1 MPFFLPKYLYMMKIL
16 NSLTNIV
23 LESSMTRE
31 QPYIYKV
38 VFGSNNYEDI
48 EPIMKVFNNNLHE
61 LFKFFDRVVPNVGGP
76 SDGELFLGHIQYNWE
91 QERALEYII
100 SALGGI
106 RYWDNGAVDNDLMDK
121 YVIDPYLD
129 DMRYISKNEDGRIIL
144 ELLPGEEA
152 EFFEG
157 GSYSRSGADC
167 KEVAK
172 QIFGDGYLEWDPYD
186 SDMNIEDL
194 LELLTEEN
202 YIKLVRYIGTE
213 FQNEEVDAWREEFD
227 TWREEDQL
235 PEGKVFLTL
244 NRMNGFLGGDRYNL
258 AVLIGNTPELDY
270 VENEI
275 KNSYGRAW
283 NEVVQNQ
290 YYTGYYKAFEE
301 FLGKSIGGGKTFIYK
316 NVLNRKTGKNEYKP
330 VDVPVKYFDVT
341 DRARAMIVRHAH
353 DIDSP
358 EDFIPMI
365 QEFNMDNLCPS
376 VDDYPWDD
384 DEVND
389 LFQDFLGDY
398 L

>member
-1 MPFFLPKYLYMMKIL
+1 MRLLPTLQTLIEQDVTTSGGRTPKWYDL
-16 NSLTNIV
+16 V
-23 LESSMTRE
+23 LQTEDYDEMI
-31 QPYIYKV
+31 PIIKL
-38 VFGSNNYEDI
+38 FGGDI
-48 EPIMKVFNNNLHE
+48 HNVFNALD
-61 LFKFFDRVVPNVGGP
+61 KMGKGRD
-76 SDGELFLGHIQYNWE
+76 FLDHITTQWDV
-91 QERALEYII
+91 ERQLEYIVN
-100 SALGGI
+100 ALGGI
-106 RYWDNGAVDNDLMDK
+106 RAWDNGKVDNDLMDK
-121 YVIDPYLD
+121 YVIDPYLS

-186 SDMNIEDL
+186 TDMNIEDL

-202 YIKLVRYIGTE
+202 YIKLVRHIGTE
-213 FQNEEVDAWREEFD
+213 FQNEEVDAWREEFNG
-227 TWREEDQL
+227 WREEDQL
-235 PEGKVFLTL
+235 PEGKVFITL

-258 AVLIGNTPELDY
+258 AVLIGNTPELED

-290 YYTGYYKAFEE
+290 YYTGYYKAFNE
-301 FLGKSIGGGKTFIYK
+301 FLGKPIGEGTTNTYK
-316 NVLNRKTGKNEYKP
+316 DVLNYKTRKKEWTKVE
-330 VDVPVKYFDVT
+330 VPVKYFDVT

-365 QEFNMDNLCPS
+365 QEFNMDVLCPN

-384 DEVND
+384 DEVNG

>member
-1 MPFFLPKYLYMMKIL
+1 VPFFLPKYLYMMKIL
-16 NSLTNIV
+16 NSLTSIV

-31 QPYIYKV
+31 QPYLYKV
-38 VFGSNNYEDI
+38 VFGSNDYEDI
-48 EPIMKVFNNNLHE
+48 QPIMKVFNNNLHE

-100 SALGGI
+100 NALGGM
-106 RYWDNGAVDNDLMDK
+106 RNWNNGMVDDDLMDE
-121 YVIDPYLD
+121 YVIDPYLN
-129 DMRYISKNEDGRIIL
+129 DMRYISKNENGRIIL
-144 ELLPGEEA
+144 ELMPGEEA
-152 EFFEG
+152 EFFDG

-172 QIFGDGYLEWDPYD
+172 QVFGDGLEWEPYD

-194 LELLTEEN
+194 LELLSEEN

-227 TWREEDQL
+227 GWREEDQL

-244 NRMNGFLGGDRYNL
+244 NRMNGFLGDDRYNL
-258 AVLIGNTPELDY
+258 AVLIGNTPELEE
-270 VENEI
+270 VEGRI
-275 KNSYGRAW
+275 HDAYGRAW

-290 YYTGYYKAFEE
+290 YYTAYYKAFNE
-301 FLGKSIGGGKTFIYK
+301 FLGKPIGEGTTSTYK
-316 NVLNRKTGKNEYKP
+316 NVVNRETGKDEYKK

-341 DRARAMIVRHAH
+341 DRARAMIVRHAYE
-353 DIDSP
+353 IDNP
-358 EDFIPMI
+358 EDFLSMI
-365 QEFNMDNLCPS
+365 EEFDLNVLCPS

-389 LFQDFLGDY
+389 LFQDYVWDY

>member
-1 MPFFLPKYLYMMKIL
+1 MRLLPTLQTLIEQDVTTSGGRTPKWYDL
-16 NSLTNIV
+16 V
-23 LESSMTRE
+23 LQTEDYDEMI
-31 QPYIYKV
+31 PIIKL
-38 VFGSNNYEDI
+38 FGGDI
-48 EPIMKVFNNNLHE
+48 HNVFNALD
-61 LFKFFDRVVPNVGGP
+61 KMGKGRD
-76 SDGELFLGHIQYNWE
+76 FLDHITTQWDV
-91 QERALEYII
+91 ERQLEYIVN
-100 SALGGI
+100 ALGGI
-106 RYWDNGAVDNDLMDK
+106 RAWDNGKVDNDLMDK
-121 YVIDPYLD
+121 YVIDPYLS

-186 SDMNIEDL
+186 TDMNIEDL

-227 TWREEDQL
+227 GWREEDQL
-235 PEGKVFLTL
+235 PEGKVFITL
-244 NRMNGFLGGDRYNL
+244 NRMNGFLGGNDRYNL
-258 AVLIGNTPELDY
+258 AVLIGNTPELEE

-290 YYTGYYKAFEE
+290 YYTGYYKAFNE
-301 FLGKSIGGGKTFIYK
+301 FLGKPIGEGTTNTYK
-316 NVLNRKTGKNEYKP
+316 DVLNYKTRKKEWTKVE
-330 VDVPVKYFDVT
+330 VPVKYFDVT

-365 QEFNMDNLCPS
+365 QEFNMDVLCPN

-384 DEVND
+384 DEVNG